1 MEKDLILTKEDLYQL
16 NLVLTRFVDTAR
28 VDCAIIINK
37 SGRMITSQSE
47 TSEYDKTSLSA
58 LISGNFASSS
68 SIANMLD
75 ENEFSSMLQEGAKK
89 HIFVSTLDENSI
101 LACIFDK
108 RAVID
113 KIKSSVKEFQPTLVE
128 LLIVVYSHVTSD
140 PNINLDVAPP
150 PPPQTSTA
158 NNASPL

>member
-1 MEKDLILTKEDLYQL
+1 MEKDIILTKEDLYQL

-47 TSEYDKTSLSA
+47 TSEYDKTSLAA

-75 ENEFSSMLQEGAKK
+75 EHEFSSMLQEGEKK
-89 HIFVSTLDENSI
+89 HIYVTTLDDNSI
-101 LACIFDK
+101 LACIFNK
-108 RAVID
+108 RSAIN
-113 KIKSSVKEFQPTLVE
+113 KIKPSVTEFLPKLNE
-128 LLIVVYSHVTSD
+128 LLAVVYSHVVSD

-150 PPPQTSTA
+150 PQTFTA
-158 NNASPL
+158 NNATP

>member
-28 VDCAIIINK
+28 IDCAIIINK
-37 SGRMITSQSE
+37 SGRMIPSQSE

-75 ENEFSSMLQEGAKK
+75 EHEFNSMIQEGKKK
-89 HIFVSTLDENSI
+89 HIYVSTLDENSI

-113 KIKSSVKEFQPTLVE
+113 KIKSSVKEFEPKLVE
-128 LLIVVYSHVTSD
+128 LLAVVYSHVISD
-140 PNINLDVAPP
+140 PTVNLDVAPP
-150 PPPQTSTA
+150 PQTFTA
-158 NNASPL
+158 NNAPQQ